1 MNIASDQLKKIIS
14 CLFERNFNFLLLF
27 SGIERIA
34 IRNRVLEE
42 QRAKIQKY
50 FKFEVVN
57 EIYLLFSNKETLNCI
72 LYKIIV

>member
-1 MNIASDQLKKIIS
+1 MLI
-14 CLFERNFNFLLLF
+14 LFQEF
-27 SGIERIA
+27 ERIA

>member
-1 MNIASDQLKKIIS
+1 MIYFVCLKGILILI
-14 CLFERNFNFLLLF
+14 CYFQE
-27 SGIERIA
+27 IERVA

-57 EIYLLFSNKETLNCI
+57 FEHFFQENETLLNRFFESS
-72 LYKIIV
+72 LV